1 MLPAVHRAYLE
12 RGISQV
18 RSLRRLASNLEFTPF
33 EVRRRG
39 ILGAFTLRHGDREG
53 SSLVAQADGPAEVDT
68 KIHTQRFDQN
78 NFATTPLLVRCQ
90 PCLIATAVQSHDGGC
105 CWLLHRV

>member
-12 RGISQV
+12 RGVSQV

-68 KIHTQRFDQN
+68 KIPTHRFDQH
-78 NFATTPLLVRCQ
+78 NFATTPLPRCGVS
-90 PCLIATAVQSHDGGC
+90 PAIATAVAHST
-105 CWLLHRV
+105 VA